1 MATLHGVVGVTPAT
15 FRRIP
20 RAPADFDIVIGV
32 DLGSSGSEV
41 AIGYPSGSAFN
52 LAAAA
57 EQVAVP
63 GGGAKVG
70 SQHRATCPRYGG
82 RCDPAGRR
90 FPPATLHCSLV
101 PSRGGPL
108 QVATTLLLN
117 ADAEL
122 SVREFGDDAEKTF
135 HRLRADGVP

>member
-1 MATLHGVVGVTPAT
+1 
-15 FRRIP
+15 
-20 RAPADFDIVIGV
+20 VIGV

-57 EQVAVP
+57 EQLAVP
-63 GGGAKVG
+63 GGGAKVRC
-70 SQHRATCPRYGG
+70 RARSGHTVEVA
-82 RCDPAGRR
+82 AGRLASLSPCAPSSAPLPR
-90 FPPATLHCSLV
+90 AAQIATS
-101 PSRGGPL
+101 
-108 QVATTLLLN
+108 LLLN

-122 SVREFGDDAEKTF
+122 TVREFGDDAEKTF